1 VDRIAPPPMILYT
14 VGHSNRSADELIAIL
29 AAAEVAC
36 VVDVRGIPRSR
47 ANPQFAIDVL
57 PRTLAAA
64 GLDYVHVA
72 DLGGRRPRQRA
83 IDEDVNAGWTH
94 RAFHNY
100 ADYAMTAP
108 FRDALRGVLARAA
121 DERCAVMCAEAV
133 WWRCHRRIVADHALA
148 HGFEVVH
155 LLDRKQEPGRLTPFA
170 SVGPG
175 TRVTYPPTSSRRA
188 RPSRR

>member
-1 VDRIAPPPMILYT
+1 MSQPVLYT

-29 AAAEVAC
+29 AAADVKT

-57 PRTLAAA
+57 PRTLADA
-64 GLDYVHVA
+64 GLDYVHVV
-72 DLGGRRPRQRA
+72 DLGGRRPRLRE
-83 IDEDVNAGWTH
+83 IDEDLNAGWTH

-108 FRDALRGVLARAA
+108 FHEALVATLARAA
-121 DERCAVMCAEAV
+121 TEPCAVMCAEAV
-133 WWRCHRRIVADHALA
+133 WWRCHRRIIADHALA

-155 LLDRKQEPGRLTPFA
+155 LLDRKHEPGKLTPFA
-170 SVGPG
+170 KIGPG

>member
-1 VDRIAPPPMILYT
+1 MILFT
-14 VGHSNRSADELIAIL
+14 VGHSNRTAEELIAIL
-29 AAAEVAC
+29 AGIRC
-36 VVDVRGIPRSR
+36 VVDIRGIPRSR

-57 PRTLAAA
+57 PKTLATA
-64 GLDYVHVA
+64 GIDYVHEI
-72 DLGGRRPRQRA
+72 DLGGRRPRQRE
-83 IDEDVNAGWTH
+83 IDEELNAGWTH

-100 ADYAMTAP
+100 ADYAMSGR
-108 FRDALRGVLARAA
+108 FRDALVNTLARAA
-121 DERCAVMCAEAV
+121 DEPCAILCAEAV

-155 LLDRKQEPGRLTPFA
+155 LLDRKREPGKLTPFA
-170 SVGPG
+170 QIGPG